1 MEAES
6 MDIHEIIIDKYGEIS
21 AIQSDLYGAVT

>member
-1 MEAES
+1 